1 MRFLRALLAVS
12 FILFLSSTLGTGT
25 SVLAAPSADSPQKSS
40 KDSQTVEQTSIPG
53 PLRSFLRM
61 AAISQQ
67 VTPEEVLPLLARNIV
82 VSGYQ
87 NGKPTQYLIL
97 VNWYMDQA
105 RELQALAGAK
115 GVIHVANCD
124 DAKPLL

>member
-1 MRFLRALLAVS
+1 MRKRQA
-12 FILFLSSTLGTGT
+12 
-25 SVLAAPSADSPQKSS
+25 
-40 KDSQTVEQTSIPG
+40 QTSDAVATFSTEETPIPG

-61 AAISQQ
+61 TAISQQ
-67 VTPEEVLPLLARNIV
+67 VPPEEVLPLLARNIV

-105 RELQALAGAK
+105 RELEALAGTK
-115 GVIHVANCD
+115 GVIPYRIVRTRSHC
-124 DAKPLL
+124 